1 MAEVFYR
8 KYRARKFSE
17 LIGQDHVVSVLRQA
31 LSNNSPAHAYLFS
44 GPRGTGKTSTARL
57 LAKALNCSKF
67 SQAKDVCDKCD
78 NCIAVNTGNSLN
90 IIEIDAASNRGINE
104 IRQLR
109 EAVSY
114 TNGAGYKVYIIDEV
128 HMLTTEAFNALLKTL
143 EEPPAHVV
151 FVLATTELHK
161 VPATILSR
169 VQHFQF
175 RLGSHEQIK
184 QKLEHILNAEG
195 YTVEPVVTEILFDL
209 AEGGYR
215 DAEGLLGK
223 LIDGLTKD
231 ITNITEQDTYTTLGL
246 PAKKQISTLIN
257 YLLNSEIGHAITLVG
272 ELEHN
277 GVNWQYVIKMM
288 LSQLKQSIITKLENA
303 QSTLAEVDL
312 LRSFAN
318 LYSQLKDL
326 PSPKLA
332 IETEIL
338 LRAKQGDVA
347 VAPTAIS
354 KPKELQPETLTQP
367 TAAVIAAPQP
377 QTKPQ
382 LPRSE
387 EVTVPTTS
395 NPGIEFNLE
404 SYTSLVRR
412 EHITL
417 PQILKAV
424 KIHWD
429 GNILTIQPQTIQQ
442 LTMLQ
447 RSKPALEKHLKG
459 MMGNN
464 AQLNLLDKTSTVHVA
479 KPANKIEEKIKAMQ
493 ESTQAQS
500 EEVKTSKASRENDTS
515 NAKLVEQL
523 F

>member
-57 LAKALNCSKF
+57 LAKALNCSRF
-67 SQAKDVCDKCD
+67 SQTKDVCDECD
-78 NCIAVNTGNSLN
+78 NCVAVNTGNSLN

-175 RLGSHEQIK
+175 RLGSQEQIK
-184 QKLEHILNAEG
+184 QKLEHILKSEG
-195 YTVEPVVTEILFDL
+195 YTVEPAVIEVLFEL

-215 DAEGLLGK
+215 DAESLLGK
-223 LIDGLTKD
+223 LIDGLAKGT
-231 ITNITEQDTYTTLGL
+231 TNITEQDTYTTLGL
-246 PAKKQISTLIN
+246 PAKKQISTLILH
-257 YLLNSEIGHAITLVG
+257 LLNVEIGQAMRLVQ

-277 GVNWQYVIKMM
+277 GVNWQYVIKML
-288 LSQLKQSIITKLENA
+288 LSQLKQDIITKLEKA
-303 QSTLAEVDL
+303 QSTLLEVDL

-338 LRAKQGDVA
+338 LRAKQGESTVAIAQIPRPVVQSTEEDVA
-347 VAPTAIS
+347 ATVPAN
-354 KPKELQPETLTQP
+354 L
-367 TAAVIAAPQP
+367 AVSQP
-377 QTKPQ
+377 QIKPQ
-382 LPRSE
+382 SPRA
-387 EVTVPTTS
+387 EVAKPITTPS
-395 NPGIEFNLE
+395 LDFNLD

-424 KIHWD
+424 KLHWD
-429 GNILTIQPQTIQQ
+429 GAVLTIQPQTAQQ

-459 MMGNN
+459 MMGDN
-464 AQLNLLDKTSTVHVA
+464 AQLNLVDKAYAAPVA

-493 ESTQAQS
+493 ESAQTQAD
-500 EEVKTSKASRENDTS
+500 EIKTSKASREHDTS